1 MTDLAMNYVVNPFAL
16 KAKAFYT
23 NLTNTLEAIG
33 RARAAAELSRMGY
46 YKEAKRLML
55 SK

>member
-1 MTDLAMNYVVNPFAL
+1 MSDLAMNYVVNPFVF

-23 NLTNTLEAIG
+23 KLTSTLEVIG

-46 YKEAKRLML
+46 YEEAKRLML
-55 SK
+55 AK